1 MQDSAHLVDALTTLL
16 QSCGLVQSQESR
28 SQSRRR
34 SFSDGIK
41 VHPGPR
47 KLPLASTLL
56 SQSAIAQLSC
66 SVCAGCGLL
75 GCWPHRQRCR
85 TTAYCSARCLQR
97 GRWESCLASSQ
108 RWVRGEGMA
117 ELD

>member
-56 SQSAIAQLSC
+56 SQSAIAQAVLLSVRRLWSAWLLAAPPALQDHC
-66 SVCAGCGLL
+66 ILQCQVLAAGKVGVMPCV
-75 GCWPHRQRCR
+75 Q
-85 TTAYCSARCLQR
+85 SAVGERR
-97 GRWESCLASSQ
+97 GH
-108 RWVRGEGMA
+108 G
-117 ELD
+117 

>member
-41 VHPGPR
+41 VHPGP
-47 KLPLASTLL
+47 ASYL
-56 SQSAIAQLSC
+56 
-66 SVCAGCGLL
+66 
-75 GCWPHRQRCR
+75 
-85 TTAYCSARCLQR
+85 
-97 GRWESCLASSQ
+97 
-108 RWVRGEGMA
+108 
-117 ELD
+117 